1 MDRDRWLAL
10 VGFLAVVAA
19 AAAVGSL
26 ATLDAREQYGAL
38 EQPAWAPPG
47 WLFGP
52 VWTLLYAAMA
62 VAAWRVWLRVGLR
75 SPEMALFGAQLAVNA
90 LWSPLFFAW
99 GLRGVALAWI
109 LLLDA
114 LVAATALRFWA
125 RDRVAGALLA
135 PYLLWV
141 LFATALNASVWWLNR

>member
-1 MDRDRWLAL
+1 MDRWLAL
-10 VGFLAVVAA
+10 VGFLAVVGV
-19 AAAVGSL
+19 AAAVGSV
-26 ATLDAREQYGAL
+26 ATLDAREQYEGL

-75 SPEMALFGAQLAVNA
+75 SPEMALFGAQLVVNA

-99 GLRGVALAWI
+99 GLRGLALAWI
-109 LLLDA
+109 VLLDA
-114 LVAATALRFWA
+114 LVAATALRFWR
-125 RDRVAGALLA
+125 RDHVAGALLA

-141 LFATALNASVWWLNR
+141 LFATALNAAVWWLNRA